1 MNTHILPV
9 GIIISLVLATTSSV
23 ALTPTQSS
31 FAIFVGNGADGRNAP
46 PAISGENI
54 YVAWWTNKTANNN
67 EEVMFRASTDGGA
80 TFGNKINLSNTTDS
94 NSVDVI
100 IDAEDNRVVV
110 TWWERNNTADEP
122 VMRISDDAGET
133 FGPMLQLSQN
143 GTLDNSAGE

>member
-1 MNTHILPV
+1 
-9 GIIISLVLATTSSV
+9 
-23 ALTPTQSS
+23 
-31 FAIFVGNGADGRNAP
+31 
-46 PAISGENI
+46 
-54 YVAWWTNKTANNN
+54 
-67 EEVMFRASTDGGA
+67 MFRASTDGGA

>member
-1 MNTHILPV
+1 
-9 GIIISLVLATTSSV
+9 
-23 ALTPTQSS
+23 
-31 FAIFVGNGADGRNAP
+31 
-46 PAISGENI
+46 
-54 YVAWWTNKTANNN
+54 
-67 EEVMFRASTDGGA
+67 
-80 TFGNKINLSNTTDS
+80 
-94 NSVDVI
+94 VDVI

>member
-23 ALTPTQSS
+23 ALTPIQSS